1 MSLATPNR
9 GTIVQKASATAE
21 ITAGESGAL
30 ELPAGVTVRAVYAA
44 AGQQLK
50 EGDAILLLD
59 LEQLQDSENAA
70 GAGDTDGSD
79 SSDAADSQSEKKLDE
94 NGTYTDKDEVAQ
106 YIYEYGHVPSNLTA
120 ADYDNA
126 DSMLPVEEGVTY
138 QQCSL
143 DDAGKQKLIFTQDAK
158 RIYYT
163 DDDGQSFDEI
173 Y

>member
-1 MSLATPNR
+1 MAHHIHKCIQADLTFTDLCMTILMTAT
-9 GTIVQKASATAE
+9 
-21 ITAGESGAL
+21 
-30 ELPAGVTVRAVYAA
+30 
-44 AGQQLK
+44 
-50 EGDAILLLD
+50 
-59 LEQLQDSENAA
+59 
-70 GAGDTDGSD
+70 
-79 SSDAADSQSEKKLDE
+79 
-94 NGTYTDKDEVAQ
+94 
-106 YIYEYGHVPSNLTA
+106 
-120 ADYDNA
+120 DYDNA

>member
-1 MSLATPNR
+1 MRPF
-9 GTIVQKASATAE
+9 
-21 ITAGESGAL
+21 
-30 ELPAGVTVRAVYAA
+30 
-44 AGQQLK
+44 
-50 EGDAILLLD
+50 
-59 LEQLQDSENAA
+59 
-70 GAGDTDGSD
+70 TDGSA

-126 DSMLPVEEGVTY
+126 DSMLPVEDGVTY

>member
-1 MSLATPNR
+1 M
-9 GTIVQKASATAE
+9 
-21 ITAGESGAL
+21 
-30 ELPAGVTVRAVYAA
+30 VTMRW
-44 AGQQLK
+44 QQLMK
-50 EGDAILLLD
+50 AT
-59 LEQLQDSENAA
+59 SENAA

-94 NGTYTDKDEVAQ
+94 NGIYTDKDEVAQ

-120 ADYDNA
+120 TDYDNA

>member
-1 MSLATPNR
+1 MGPIHRMQQTRRAKRNW
-9 GTIVQKASATAE
+9 IKM
-21 ITAGESGAL
+21 AL
-30 ELPAGVTVRAVYAA
+30 IRINM
-44 AGQQLK
+44 K
-50 EGDAILLLD
+50 
-59 LEQLQDSENAA
+59 
-70 GAGDTDGSD
+70 
-79 SSDAADSQSEKKLDE
+79 
-94 NGTYTDKDEVAQ
+94 

-120 ADYDNA
+120 TDYDNA